1 MLSTRESIIMV
12 LWITLALLIVF
23 IIVYRFLLKR
33 FKRGRI
39 EKELYF
45 VMHPIEK
52 SPASGT
58 VQIFIEMHNIKEV
71 EISIFSMDR
80 TFHKVI
86 SKENCKKG
94 GNIIQLDT
102 TLYQNGFYFYQAETE
117 NQKARKRIEIR
128 N

>member
-1 MLSTRESIIMV
+1 MLSTKESITVV

-23 IIVYRFLLKR
+23 IIVYRFLLVR
-33 FKRGRI
+33 FKRGRM

-52 SPASGT
+52 VPASGT
-58 VQIFIEMHNIKEV
+58 VQIFIEMHSAKDIEV
-71 EISIFSMDR
+71 SLFSMDK

-86 SKENCKKG
+86 TNKSCKKG

-102 TLYQNGFYFYQAETE
+102 TQFQNGFYFYQAETD
-117 NQKARKRIEIR
+117 NQKARKRMEIR